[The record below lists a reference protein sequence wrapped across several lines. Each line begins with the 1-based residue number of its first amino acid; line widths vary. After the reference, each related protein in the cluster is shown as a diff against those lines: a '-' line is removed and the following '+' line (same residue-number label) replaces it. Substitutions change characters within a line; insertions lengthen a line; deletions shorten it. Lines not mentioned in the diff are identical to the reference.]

1 MSHSHHPQRFET
13 VQDVERAHG
22 RLRSLDR
29 RIAQLYL
36 DLGLSTRE
44 VGRRLYLS
52 PSVVLR
58 RLDAC
63 GIARRPPGG
72 SEPRVEHRELER
84 AAFLYVRV
92 GLSLAAIAELEGI
105 HRNAVRHR
113 LHAAGVTLRP
123 RGRPRLAAAA

>member
-1 MSHSHHPQRFET
+1 MSHSHRPRRFQT
-13 VQDVERAHG
+13 VEEVERAHG
-22 RLRSLDR
+22 RLRTLDR
-29 RIAQLYL
+29 QIAYLYL
-36 DLGLSTRE
+36 EMGLSARQC
-44 VGRRLYLS
+44 GRRLYLS

-72 SEPRVEHRELER
+72 SEPRLEYRQLER
-84 AAFLYVRV
+84 AAFLYVRL

-113 LHAAGVTLRP
+113 LRAAGVTLRP
-123 RGRPRLAAAA
+123 RGRPRLAAAG

>member
-1 MSHSHHPQRFET
+1 MSHTHRPRRFQT
-13 VQDVERAHG
+13 VDEVEHAYG

-29 RIAQLYL
+29 QIAYLYL
-36 DLGLSTRE
+36 EMGLSARQC
-44 VGRRLYLS
+44 GRRLYLS

-72 SEPRVEHRELER
+72 SGPRLEHRQLER
-84 AAFLYVRV
+84 AAFLYIRV

-113 LHAAGVTLRP
+113 LHAAGVALRP